1 MIKQTL
7 NLLFIENCTLQ
18 EAAAKLGTDQRSIR
32 DRLLML
38 EHMGYIREVCNNSKP
53 KSSACCSCSA
63 ASSCSDE
70 GGDIKGKAYQLTE
83 KGERICRN

>member
-1 MIKQTL
+1 MIKETL

-18 EAAAKLGTDQRSIR
+18 EAAEKLGTEQRSIR

-38 EHMGYIREVCNNSKP
+38 EHMGYIKEVCNNSRP
-53 KSSACCSCSA
+53 KSSTCCSCSA
-63 ASSCSDE
+63 ASSCSTE
-70 GGDIKGKAYQLTE
+70 SGDAKGKAYQLTE

>member
-1 MIKQTL
+1 MIKETL

-18 EAAAKLGTDQRSIR
+18 EAAEKLETDQRSIR
-32 DRLLML
+32 DKILVL

-63 ASSCSDE
+63 ASSCSGED
-70 GGDIKGKAYQLTE
+70 GDTKGKAYQLTE